1 MGIPTDLSRTISP
14 VPNDIDLG
22 TGLIPKTDVPGALE
36 RTRGLRA
43 QIIDRWNATYFS
55 DQVNAQT
62 RAFLVQNANAFAD
75 WYKRAS
81 ASRAA
86 MDAAYPLSPEALS
99 GYKGGSSRQR
109 HRAASGDEQMAPG
122 STLREQVS
130 YYPAKVEKAAMKA
143 TRYEAGQSPAE
154 RELVR
159 VAREMAIWGTQKPVK
174 KPSR

>member
-1 MGIPTDLSRTISP
+1 MGIPTNLSRTISP

-75 WYKRAS
+75 WYKRAN

-99 GYKGGSSRQR
+99 GYKG
-109 HRAASGDEQMAPG
+109 EMAPG

>member
-1 MGIPTDLSRTISP
+1 
-14 VPNDIDLG
+14 
-22 TGLIPKTDVPGALE
+22 
-36 RTRGLRA
+36 
-43 QIIDRWNATYFS
+43 
-55 DQVNAQT
+55 
-62 RAFLVQNANAFAD
+62 VQNANAFAD
-75 WYKRAS
+75 WYKRAN

-99 GYKGGSSRQR
+99 GYKG
-109 HRAASGDEQMAPG
+109 EMAPG